1 MKQIRL
7 SIRVDSILLPL
18 FMYLVLRQRR
28 MIVEESLSL
37 LVGRYGVRES
47 FALGQV
53 FVSANT
59 PPGE

>member
-7 SIRVDSILLPL
+7 SIRVDGILLPL

-28 MIVEESLSL
+28 MILEESLGL
-37 LVGRYGVRES
+37 LVGHYGVRES
-47 FALGQV
+47 FVLGHV